1 MLHDSKSTKEPPI
14 IKVCSEIPID
24 CRSENK
30 FESIP
35 TTSGKLTEPSFQ
47 SSLLLLKNLESLK
60 KVQVDSNKLLKSN
73 LSKDQNMRKLIDNKV
88 YNSTYIIIYLLLT
101 CQRTHCNSSL
111 QFKGFFCCKLKS
123 TSESVYSF
131 ASISSFTGR
140 IGLYR
145 NIQKTTYG

>member
-30 FESIP
+30 FEFIP

-73 LSKDQNMRKLIDNKV
+73 LSKDQNLRKLIDNKV
-88 YNSTYIIIYLLLT
+88 
-101 CQRTHCNSSL
+101 
-111 QFKGFFCCKLKS
+111 
-123 TSESVYSF
+123 
-131 ASISSFTGR
+131 
-140 IGLYR
+140 
-145 NIQKTTYG
+145 